1 MMPQA
6 SLFVSL
12 PAFSVHP
19 DNFNILHSAVEYRK
33 YLLEAIRTAKSRI
46 FLVALYLEND
56 EAGREILTAAYEAK
70 QRSPDLDIVIC
81 VDWHRAQRGLIGAE
95 ACEGNAAMYQE
106 FAQKYKEQIA
116 IYGVPVRHREVF
128 GVLHLKG
135 FIIDDTVIY
144 SGASL
149 NNVYLHRHD
158 KYRFDRYH
166 VIENQKLADS
176 MVSFIEQVM
185 IGHIAVK
192 DFTKGEWPTTKK
204 LKPLIKQYRM
214 SLSEAS
220 YPLESELIDEHHVGI
235 TPLVGIGKKDNQ
247 LNQCIVEMIA
257 EAKHE
262 LYLCTPYFNLPKV
275 VLREVKR
282 AIKRGVKT
290 HIIVGDKV
298 ANDFYIPQDQT
309 FKAIGGLPYL
319 YEIILRKFAR
329 ANRKYLA
336 SGDLSIYLWRH
347 EANSFHLKG
356 LWVDRNKAL
365 LTGNNV
371 NPRAWALDLE
381 NGLLVQDNHQLLEEK
396 FLAEF
401 GNIFDHTKTVSNYLQ
416 LDTRRDYPVAIQKL
430 LKRVFR
436 VKADRLLK
444 RIL

>member
-1 MMPQA
+1 MPQP

-19 DNFNILHSAVEYRK
+19 DNFSILHSPSEYRE

-56 EAGREILTAAYEAK
+56 EGGREILTAAYEAK

-95 ACEGNAAMYQE
+95 ASEGNAAMYRE
-106 FAQKYKEQIA
+106 FAQKYKEQIPV
-116 IYGVPVRHREVF
+116 YGVPVRHREVF

-135 FIIDDTVIY
+135 FIIDDKVIY
-144 SGASL
+144 SGASF
-149 NNVYLHRHD
+149 NNVYLHKQD
-158 KYRFDRYH
+158 KYRLDRYH
-166 VIENQKLADS
+166 VMENAKLANS

-185 IGHIAVK
+185 IGHIAVQ
-192 DFTKGEWPTTKK
+192 DFSQGDWPTTKK
-204 LKPLIKQYRM
+204 LKPQIKQFRA
-214 SLSEAS
+214 SLCEAS
-220 YPLESELIDEHHVGI
+220 YPLESELIDPEHIGV
-235 TPLVGIGKKDNQ
+235 TPLVGVGKKDNQ
-247 LNQCIVEMIA
+247 LNQAIVEMIA
-257 EAKHE
+257 EAQTE
-262 LYLCTPYFNLPKV
+262 LYLFTPYFNLPKV

-282 AIKRGVKT
+282 AIKRGVET

-298 ANDFYIPQDQT
+298 ANDFYIPPEQP
-309 FKAIGGLPYL
+309 FKPIGGLPYL

-336 SGDLSIYLWRH
+336 SGQLAIHLWRH
-347 EANSFHLKG
+347 DANSFHLKG
-356 LWVDRNKAL
+356 LWIDRNRAL

-381 NGLLVQDNHQLLEEK
+381 NGLLVQDNHQLLESK
-396 FLAEF
+396 FQAELES
-401 GNIFDHTKTVSNYLQ
+401 IFEHTKTVSNYLQ
-416 LDTRRDYPVAIQKL
+416 LDTRREYPQAIQKL

-436 VKADRLLK
+436 VRADRLLK